1 MDEPKVL
8 VTSLRSPRSCST
20 GSLVQVSLG
29 SACGT
34 VTSAHASHLLASKY
48 PVMHG
53 IMVPLVHRLRGNT
66 TMHIEVRPVE
76 GSRRKPTFRQ
86 AR

>member
-1 MDEPKVL
+1 MN
-8 VTSLRSPRSCST
+8 ST
-20 GSLVQVSLG
+20 AVFDKNRPLLFSISY
-29 SACGT
+29 T

-66 TMHIEVRPVE
+66 TMHIELRPVE
-76 GSRRKPTFRQ
+76 GSKKSRPLGKHG
-86 AR
+86 